1 MNHWQQQAT
10 SALRAMN
17 AARLELA
24 DMRRLNRMYMVLAL
38 IGWVVAV
45 AALIAK

>member
-1 MNHWQQQAT
+1 MNHWQQQAINNH
-10 SALRAMN
+10 RAMKD
-17 AARLELA
+17 AQAERD

-38 IGWVVAV
+38 IGWTVAV